1 MATNG
6 TAGNDTW
13 TIIEPGTY
21 SINGLGGR
29 DTVDLGTSL
38 REAYTISLGL
48 DGAVHV
54 DSVSSAS
61 GPGNDFRLTLRNV
74 ELLRFNS
81 GRDVLDLTVLFGD
94 TTPPTVAITDNTP
107 GTALGNVIYT
117 LNFSETVSA
126 PAAGDFTVSNG
137 SVVSVTANSS
147 SNYSVVVA
155 PTANAEGSL
164 AFSLKSASVA
174 DLSGNVNAETAAA
187 PQAFDTRA
195 PTVTSFNPA
204 LQAGGVET
212 GANIVL
218 NFSEA
223 VQRGTGNLL
232 LKDGSGTTVISYNA
246 ATSTNLNL
254 SGSTLTINPSAD
266 LAAGTTYTL
275 EGPAGLLRDVAGN
288 GWAGPAGYRFTTAI
302 NPANPTLTGSAA
314 NDALNTIAG
323 ALAVNGL
330 GGVDILALPLARSAY
345 ALSTTADGWRVLAN
359 NGSSNTTLTQVE
371 RLAFAD
377 VKLALDLNG
386 NAGTVAKI
394 LGAVFGPASVGNQI
408 YAGIGLQLMDGG
420 MGYEAL
426 MQLALDAA
434 LGAGASNP
442 AVVTLLYTN
451 VVGVAPG
458 PGDLAFFVG
467 MLDRH
472 EFTPATL
479 GILAAD
485 HVLNVERIDL
495 VGLTTTGLAYVGG

>member
-13 TIIEPGTY
+13 TIAEAGTY

-29 DTVDLGTSL
+29 DTVDMGWALRGDYSITLGQ
-38 REAYTISLGL
+38 
-48 DGAVHV
+48 DGAIHV
-54 DSVSSAS
+54 DSISAAS
-61 GPGNDFRLTLRNV
+61 GPGNDVRVTLRNV
-74 ELLRFNS
+74 EVLKFNR
-81 GRDVLDLTVLFGD
+81 GTEVIDLTVLFGD
-94 TTPPTVAITDNTP
+94 TTPPTVAITDNSA
-107 GTALGNVIYT
+107 GTALGPVTYT

-126 PAAGDFTVSNG
+126 PAVGDFTVSNG
-137 SVVSVTANSS
+137 NVLSVTTNNPSS
-147 SNYSVVVA
+147 YSVLVA
-155 PTANAEGSL
+155 PIANAEGSM

-195 PTVTSFNPA
+195 PSVGTFSPTQ
-204 LQAGGVET
+204 QASAVAV

-218 NFSEA
+218 TFSEA

-232 LKDGSGTTVISYNA
+232 LKDGSGNSVISYNT
-246 ATSTNLNL
+246 ATSANLSL

-275 EGPAGLLRDVAGN
+275 EGPAGLLRDAAGN
-288 GWAGPAGYRFTTAI
+288 GWAGPGGYRFTTAI
-302 NPANPTLTGSAA
+302 NPANPTLSGSAA
-314 NDALNTIAG
+314 NDALSAVTG

-330 GGVDILALPLARSAY
+330 GGIDILALPQARGAYTISAI
-345 ALSTTADGWRVLAN
+345 TDGWRAQAN
-359 NGSSNTTLTQVE
+359 DGSSNTTLTQVE

-377 VKLALDLNG
+377 IKLAFDLNG

-426 MQLALDAA
+426 MQLAIDAA
-434 LGAGASNP
+434 LGAGAPN
-442 AVVTLLYTN
+442 AVVVSLLYTN
-451 VVGVAPG
+451 VVGAP
-458 PGDLAFFVG
+458 PGAADLAYFVG
-467 MLDRH
+467 LLDRH

-485 HVLNVERIDL
+485 HVLNIEHINL

>member
-1 MATNG
+1 MATSG

-13 TIIEPGTY
+13 TIIEPGNY

-29 DTVDLGTSL
+29 DTVNLGTSL
-38 REAYTISLGL
+38 RSAYTITLSQ
-48 DGAVHV
+48 DGAIHV

-61 GPGNDFRLTLRNV
+61 GPGNDFKLTLRNV
-74 ELLRFNS
+74 EVLVFNS
-81 GRDVLDLTVLFGD
+81 GRDTLDLTTLFGD
-94 TTPPTVAITDNTP
+94 TTAPTVTITDNTA
-107 GTALGNVIYT
+107 GTALGNVTYT
-117 LNFSETVSA
+117 LSFSESVST
-126 PAAGDFTVSNG
+126 PGVGDFTVTGG
-137 SVVSVTANSS
+137 SVVSVTANSA
-147 SNYSVVVA
+147 SNFSVLVA

-164 AFSLKSASVA
+164 AFKLKSASVA

-187 PQAFDTRA
+187 AQAFDTHA
-195 PTVTSFNPA
+195 PSVSSFSPA
-204 LQAGGVET
+204 LQAGNVAV
-212 GANIVL
+212 GANIVFS
-218 NFSEA
+218 FSET
-223 VQRGTGNLL
+223 VQRGSGNWL
-232 LKDGSGTTVISYNA
+232 LKDGAGATIANYDA
-246 ATSTNLNL
+246 ATSTNLTL

-288 GWAGPAGYRFTTAI
+288 AWVGPAGYRFTTAI
-302 NPANPTLTGSAA
+302 NPANPTLTGSAV
-314 NDALNTIAG
+314 NDVLSAVSG

-330 GGVDILALPLARSAY
+330 GGIDIVALPQARAAY
-345 ALSTTADGWRVLAN
+345 AVTSTADGWRALAN
-359 NGSSNTTLTQVE
+359 DGSSNTTLTQVE

-394 LGAVFGPASVGNQI
+394 LGAVFGPVSVGNQI

-426 MQLALDAA
+426 MQLAIDAA
-434 LGAGASNP
+434 LGAGASNA
-442 AVVTLLYTN
+442 AVVNLLYTN

-458 PGDLAFFVG
+458 QTDLAYFVG
-467 MLDRH
+467 LLDRH

-479 GILAAD
+479 GVLAAD
-485 HVLNVERIDL
+485 HVLNIEHINL